1 MKNNLKALLVAVTL
15 ACAPVVFNGCATSPV
30 GKATQVVST
39 TAQTVD
45 VAMRAWAD
53 YVVAEEIRI
62 SKLPPADRL
71 APKSDLLRK
80 EGRVASA
87 HGEYRKALRA
97 SAEALKAARDGAPLP
112 VTVSDLGLNVLQIIK
127 EAKQ

>member
-1 MKNNLKALLVAVTL
+1 MKSKLKVLMVAVAL

-45 VAMRAWAD
+45 IAMRAWAD
-53 YVVAEEIRI
+53 YAVAEEIRI

-80 EGRVASA
+80 EGRVATA
-87 HGEYRKALRA
+87 HGEYRKALRS

-112 VTVSDLGLNVLQIIK
+112 AAVSNLGYNLLQIIK
-127 EAKQ
+127 ESKQ